1 MKYRLPGIYLGNI
14 SMDLFME
21 YMSNEELSNQT
32 ITNDYYQTNNRTQN
46 VKVFKVEFT
55 YNSVDYN
62 FYTYNILDTV
72 NIREIIRTYFRDIIS
87 DTPDYDQNVDAIT
100 FTVQTAD
107 FIENPVLFDTLGQPS
122 IYSTYMINDI
132 GEYKYMISV
141 EGELNEDLNNYTDLK
156 QYVDSSELELV
167 PVNIYDLRY
176 ATKDLITTLYVD
188 KDVFNESSVNL
199 MEFVL
204 DVNEEIQ
211 EVKENVL
218 YFGRKSLLNYI
229 GADGL
234 FYFKDKLGGLTKSP
248 YKNVM
253 MWDIE
258 NNRNLLDQSIQIKML
273 SPENSRNFSG
283 ITGVV
288 RTQTE
293 NNDKVELN
301 FTKYDK
307 YSITK
312 QFKEVSSIP
321 GGEED
326 IRFEDIEPKI
336 INTIENAVNQ
346 THVFNEKSMIVYTD
360 LVNTSTLPKF
370 KAIYN

>member
-1 MKYRLPGIYLGNI
+1 
-14 SMDLFME
+14 
-21 YMSNEELSNQT
+21 
-32 ITNDYYQTNNRTQN
+32 
-46 VKVFKVEFT
+46 
-55 YNSVDYN
+55 
-62 FYTYNILDTV
+62 
-72 NIREIIRTYFRDIIS
+72 
-87 DTPDYDQNVDAIT
+87 
-100 FTVQTAD
+100 
-107 FIENPVLFDTLGQPS
+107 
-122 IYSTYMINDI
+122 MINDI